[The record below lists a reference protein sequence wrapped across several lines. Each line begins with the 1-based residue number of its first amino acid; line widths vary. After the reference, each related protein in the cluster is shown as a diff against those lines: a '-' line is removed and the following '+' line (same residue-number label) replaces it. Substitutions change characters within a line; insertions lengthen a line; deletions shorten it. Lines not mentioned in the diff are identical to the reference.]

1 MSYTGGEKEYSGGA
15 AVAQFYL
22 LSIFANIVAGLTLAG
37 DFLGERI
44 PFLSSFKNL
53 REDRTAQIV
62 IGAVTLVIGA
72 VKLFLGSPGEMV
84 LIAGDLLPALTGIA
98 LGGVLLVEA
107 FRADVEKQ
115 SGKMEK
121 VKKISK
127 VVLSYRVPLGIAG
140 VAVAFV
146 HFLLPGVIIL

>member
-1 MSYTGGEKEYSGGA
+1 M
-15 AVAQFYL
+15 AQFYL

-37 DFLGERI
+37 DYLGERI

-53 REDRTAQIV
+53 RENRTAQIV
-62 IGAVTLVIGA
+62 IGVAALAIGA
-72 VKLFLGSPGEMV
+72 VKLFLGSPGETV

-107 FRADVEKQ
+107 FRQVVDGEE
-115 SGKMEK
+115 GKREK

-127 VVLSYRVPLGIAG
+127 AVLSYRVPLGIAG
-140 VAVAFV
+140 VVIAFV
-146 HFLLPGVIIL
+146 HFLFPAIVIL

>member
-1 MSYTGGEKEYSGGA
+1 M
-15 AVAQFYL
+15 AQFYL

-37 DFLGERI
+37 DYLGERI

-53 REDRTAQIV
+53 RENRTAQIV
-62 IGAVTLVIGA
+62 VGVAALAIGA

-107 FRADVEKQ
+107 FRQVVDGEE
-115 SGKMEK
+115 GKREK

-127 VVLSYRVPLGIAG
+127 AVLSYRVPLGIAG
-140 VAVAFV
+140 VVIAFV
-146 HFLLPGVIIL
+146 HFLFPAIVIL

>member
-1 MSYTGGEKEYSGGA
+1 
-15 AVAQFYL
+15 VAQFYL

-37 DFLGERI
+37 DYLGERI

-53 REDRTAQIV
+53 RENRTAQIV
-62 IGAVTLVIGA
+62 VGVAALAIGA

-107 FRADVEKQ
+107 FRQVVDGEE
-115 SGKMEK
+115 GKREK

-127 VVLSYRVPLGIAG
+127 AVLSYRVPLGIAG
-140 VAVAFV
+140 VVIAFV
-146 HFLLPGVIIL
+146 HFLFPAIVIL